1 MTKENED
8 KKKWLK
14 RYRRAKRNLI
24 VTELAVKELKAAQI
38 MGAKGND
45 GMPKGKNN
53 SSDLSDYIVKLEDKE
68 KEYEK
73 AKESYI
79 KICDEIISAIY
90 LLPDSRQ
97 QMVLI
102 YRYITS
108 DNNDWSEV
116 LIKMREAG
124 EVYSMRQIYNI
135 HGEALRNLKIS

>member
-68 KEYEK
+68 MK
-73 AKESYI
+73 
-79 KICDEIISAIY
+79 
-90 LLPDSRQ
+90 
-97 QMVLI
+97 
-102 YRYITS
+102 
-108 DNNDWSEV
+108 
-116 LIKMREAG
+116 
-124 EVYSMRQIYNI
+124 
-135 HGEALRNLKIS
+135 

>member
-14 RYRRAKRNLI
+14 RYRRTKRNLI

-68 KEYEK
+68 
-73 AKESYI
+73 
-79 KICDEIISAIY
+79 
-90 LLPDSRQ
+90 
-97 QMVLI
+97 
-102 YRYITS
+102 
-108 DNNDWSEV
+108 
-116 LIKMREAG
+116 
-124 EVYSMRQIYNI
+124 
-135 HGEALRNLKIS
+135 

>member
-14 RYRRAKRNLI
+14 RYRRTKRNLI

-108 DNNDWSEV
+108 CLLYTSDAADD
-116 LIKMREAG
+116 
-124 EVYSMRQIYNI
+124 
-135 HGEALRNLKIS
+135 